1 MNTQAISDKFDR
13 SAISIRRTRLKC
25 KMKKGCK
32 YMCIPF
38 LVMVDFFSKVTDVT
52 QIYLVIQVVTD
63 SAHPLLEAL
72 ESFSLVGS

>member
-1 MNTQAISDKFDR
+1 
-13 SAISIRRTRLKC
+13 
-25 KMKKGCK
+25 
-32 YMCIPF
+32 MCIPF
-38 LVMVDFFSKVTDVT
+38 LVMVDFFIRVTDVT